1 TPKIQNTFS
10 QGTDGV
16 YNAQSGSSWGE
27 KITGQS
33 VAGWDGQQRALQ
45 SYNNLDNFFK
55 TGFNTTHNLTFQ
67 QSLSERTNIYTSG
80 TYLHDDS
87 KTPGVKL
94 DRLNL
99 MSKLTSQFG
108 PNKRWTTDLKV
119 QCMNTTANNRAVGG
133 SNAGNYYDVVLQLPP
148 TIDITDLKTGMDN
161 LGGNQT
167 WYNNS
172 NTVNPYWAVNNK
184 LNKDSRNRFLL
195 NATIKYKFNDWL
207 DADFRAGSDL
217 YNTKMDS
224 RTYTGSSLPNSY
236 SVGTDNFNERNYI
249 VSLNAKKDNLFG
261 NWNGSASLF
270 GQIMKQSS
278 NWLNSSAGS
287 LTVPNLFTLSNSV
300 GNPGIS
306 EGLREKQINS
316 LFGTAE
322 LNYKNFWFINVTG
335 RNDWSSTLS
344 KQNRSYFYPSVSTSL
359 VVSDMITASGGNNP

>member
-1 TPKIQNTFS
+1 
-10 QGTDGV
+10 
-16 YNAQSGSSWGE
+16 
-27 KITGQS
+27 
-33 VAGWDGQQRALQ
+33 
-45 SYNNLDNFFK
+45 
-55 TGFNTTHNLTFQ
+55 
-67 QSLSERTNIYTSG
+67 
-80 TYLHDDS
+80 
-87 KTPGVKL
+87 
-94 DRLNL
+94 
-99 MSKLTSQFG
+99 
-108 PNKRWTTDLKV
+108 
-119 QCMNTTANNRAVGG
+119 
-133 SNAGNYYDVVLQLPP
+133 
-148 TIDITDLKTGMDN
+148 
-161 LGGNQT
+161 
-167 WYNNS
+167 
-172 NTVNPYWAVNNK
+172 
-184 LNKDSRNRFLL
+184 RFLL

-322 LNYKNFWFINVTG
+322 LNY
-335 RNDWSSTLS
+335 
-344 KQNRSYFYPSVSTSL
+344 
-359 VVSDMITASGGNNP
+359 